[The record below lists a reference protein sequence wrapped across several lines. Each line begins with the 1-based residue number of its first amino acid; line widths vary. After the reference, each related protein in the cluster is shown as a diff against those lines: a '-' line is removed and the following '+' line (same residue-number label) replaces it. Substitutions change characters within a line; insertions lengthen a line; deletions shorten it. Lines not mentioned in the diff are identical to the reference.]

1 MALFVRAAFT
11 VIIVRMECGFP
22 FLFSFNP
29 FKIHLQTRKDLGHRL
44 FDLVDFA
51 RRKWY
56 RTRDR
61 QGRNCNAYVNETGR
75 VRIPIARRF
84 LDRLRLLWLDKTI
97 RYAAIEISGETR
109 AVSGTT
115 MVGCRC
121 DRLILPV
128 GNYFKDGIFD
138 RLVAVYLA
146 YFRGKE
152 FFLSKENYFELRS
165 KYLVCWTC
173 CCFFCNDLLAGTL
186 LGQFYEIVNVRY
198 ASIVELLL
206 SIVHFRRGS
215 RATSFDAKHR
225 TVFQNI
231 CILNTF

>member
-138 RLVAVYLA
+138 RLVAVYLV

-173 CCFFCNDLLAGTL
+173 CCFFVTI
-186 LGQFYEIVNVRY
+186 YW
-198 ASIVELLL
+198 
-206 SIVHFRRGS
+206 RGHCS
-215 RATSFDAKHR
+215 DNFTK
-225 TVFQNI
+225 
-231 CILNTF
+231 L